1 RRREKARRDSSES
14 SQEAKLARRTRRII
28 RTVSI
33 MVENGLVAGNCAD
46 QMVETLLQSYSS
58 SEEGTNKSYSPPH
71 PVERREPASRPAP
84 RFIPEEQCNNGNPIL
99 SSSLNRHDTV

>member
-1 RRREKARRDSSES
+1 RPSTRQQPMAVPLAVPGPSASRIGEEIRAMNTKERRLRRREKARRDSSES

-28 RTVSI
+28 CTVSI

-58 SEEGTNKSYSPPH
+58 SEEG
-71 PVERREPASRPAP
+71 
-84 RFIPEEQCNNGNPIL
+84 
-99 SSSLNRHDTV
+99 